1 MPGKLGGLD
10 YAVLLAYLAGTIW
23 LGLKVGAKLKSG
35 TDFFLAGRSLPWWA
49 VGFSPVATDIGA
61 TDIIGG
67 GGGAY
72 SAGFAI
78 SNFERIGLVF
88 RVLLRK
94 PDADERNSRALRIW
108 AIAALSVQALI
119 YLFL

>member
-1 MPGKLGGLD
+1 MPGRLGGLD

-35 TDFFLAGRSLPWWA
+35 TDLFLAGRSLPWWA
-49 VGFSPVATDIGA
+49 VGFSLVATDIGA

-78 SNFERIGLVF
+78 SNFERIGLVLSAGG
-88 RVLLRK
+88 RPQPGRK
-94 PDADERNSRALRIW
+94 GSRRALESR
-108 AIAALSVQALI
+108 
-119 YLFL
+119 